1 MSLVLLVI
9 EARFP
14 LVVPAAI
21 SGKLV
26 LLRIVQVNLYIVSA
40 FCIQNL

>member
-1 MSLVLLVI
+1 MSLVLLVT

-26 LLRIVQVNLYIVSA
+26 RLRIV
-40 FCIQNL
+40 